1 MIQIVDA
8 SAIAALVFGE
18 PQKSWVEELTDNA
31 ELLAPSLLLFELGNI
46 CWKKLRRAPEQA
58 DIILAAWN
66 AWCASALVK
75 AEATNPTQTL
85 VLAREHGLT
94 FYDASYLWL
103 AQSRAAQLVSLDA
116 RLVRTARQLGLDAP
130 SRT

>member
-18 PQKSWVEELTDNA
+18 PEKPWVEDVTDNA
-31 ELLAPSLLLFELGNI
+31 ELLAPSLLPFELGNI
-46 CWKKLRRAPEQA
+46 CWKKLRRSPEQA

-75 AEATNPTQTL
+75 SEATDPVETL
-85 VLAREHGLT
+85 ILAREHNLT

-103 AQSRAAQLVSLDA
+103 AQDRAAQLISLDA

-130 SRT
+130 ARA

>member
-1 MIQIVDA
+1 MIQVVDA

-18 PQKSWVEELTDNA
+18 PGKPWVEELTDKA

-46 CWKKLRRAPEQA
+46 CWKKLRRLPEQA

-66 AWCASALVK
+66 AWCSSALVK
-75 AEATNPTQTL
+75 AEAVHPVETL
-85 VLAREHGLT
+85 GLAREHGLT

-103 AQSRAAQLVSLDA
+103 ARDRAAQLVSLDA
-116 RLVRTARQLGLDAP
+116 RLVRTARAL
-130 SRT
+130 